1 MTRLIFKTHNYP
13 ILELKVDVPKQQAYT
28 YKVHDVL
35 AARIVLQPKDRTY
48 LGLEARLQFYMVDP
62 RPLPDLLVTIK
73 SHGFYVPN
81 QQNLDVDLIEVIE
94 E

>member
-13 ILELKVDVPKQQAYT
+13 ILELKVDVPKQQAST

-35 AARIVLQPKDRTY
+35 AARIILQPQDRTY
-48 LGLEARLQFYMVDP
+48 LGLEERLQFYMMDT
-62 RPLPDLLVTIK
+62 RPLPKLLERIK